1 MNINKSGTLGVQ
13 SLRRTIGVFIFAL
26 VSSIGILGQAHANTF
41 PTKPIRLI
49 VPSPGATEVICR
61 LLAEKMQATLGQPVI
76 LETKP
81 GGGTTIAS
89 AFVASAPP
97 DGHTLLCAI
106 SAFLTAPH
114 YYPESRYSPLK
125 DFSPI
130 ALVVKV
136 AHVLMIRS
144 ELPINNIKELIAYAQ
159 SNPDKLTFGSS
170 GIGTSNYLGA
180 ALFQKMAK
188 VKMTNVPYK
197 GGAPALQDLIGGRI
211 DLLFDVPQ
219 AGIPFINSGKLRPL
233 GVTTEE
239 RLPSFP
245 DWPTIAQ
252 AGVPGYASFPWLG
265 IIAPAK
271 TPPDIV
277 NKLNKA
283 VNDALQTPEVK
294 ERYASMGL
302 TIAGGTPA
310 QFTSFMESENKKWS
324 PIIKELQKQGL

>member
-1 MNINKSGTLGVQ
+1 MNTNTFSTFGVR
-13 SLRRTIGVFIFAL
+13 SIRKTISFFIFAL
-26 VSSIGILGQAHANTF
+26 IGMGLVGQVHANSF
-41 PTKPIRLI
+41 PSKPIRLI

-61 LLAEKMQATLGQPVI
+61 LLAEKMQASLGQPVI

-89 AFVASAPP
+89 AFVATSPP

-106 SAFLTAPH
+106 SAFLTAPF
-114 YYPESRYSPLK
+114 YYNESRYAPLE
-125 DFSPI
+125 DFSPV

-144 ELPINNIKELIAYAQ
+144 DLPINNIKELIAYAQ

-188 VKMTNVPYK
+188 VKMTNIPYK
-197 GGAPALQDLIGGRI
+197 GGAPALQDLVGGRI

-219 AGIPFINSGKLRPL
+219 AGVPFINSGKLRPL
-233 GVTTEE
+233 GVTTEA

-245 DWPTIAQ
+245 DWPTIAE

-271 TPPDIV
+271 TPTDIV
-277 NKLNKA
+277 TKLNKA
-283 VNDALQTPEVK
+283 INDALQTPEIK
-294 ERYASMGL
+294 EHYASMGL

-310 QFTSFMESENKKWS
+310 QFSSFMNAESQKWS